1 MDNEKKAVTTQPDDI
16 DKLTTESTYQ
26 FVDRAL
32 AEIFRKS
39 IDIKIGLPDIA
50 AHLVVR
56 KFGYTHHGLYCGLD
70 EENEPFL
77 IHYSGLADGLQAGPV
92 EVISLQEFCSS
103 GSVYMQP
110 HADRK
115 FSREESVQRAK
126 KRLGEQCYNLH
137 SNNCEHFVNWCIS
150 GHHFSDQV
158 TGAGKVAFRIGS
170 RAVVRSNVV
179 ANVANEVVHLGKTLK
194 QWVSG
199 DIDDEKLVSEIKH
212 AAITSGSMFWYGGL
226 GQAAIP
232 IPVVGFL
239 VGSAVGYFVGHSLV
253 KSGHVA
259 IGETLAVKEARE
271 RAERIKA
278 MCERLIPEIKANRAK
293 LEAYLD
299 THFANRAQIFKTS
312 FDALDQAVLSDETE
326 AFAEALQTINKQ
338 FGQTL
343 QFSNYQE
350 FDELMRS
357 DEAFKF

>member
-1 MDNEKKAVTTQPDDI
+1 MDNENKAVTTQADDI
-16 DKLTTESTYQ
+16 DKLTSESTYQ
-26 FVDRAL
+26 FIDQIL
-32 AEIFRKS
+32 AEIFQKS
-39 IDIKIGLPDIA
+39 IDIKIGLPNIA

-70 EENEPFL
+70 ERNEPYI

-92 EVISLQEFCSS
+92 EVISLQNFCSG

-110 HADRK
+110 HSDRK
-115 FSREESVQRAK
+115 FPREESVQRAK
-126 KRLGEQCYNLH
+126 ERLGEERYNLH

-158 TGAGKVAFRIGS
+158 TGAGKVVARIGT
-170 RAVVRSNVV
+170 RTLTRFNILT
-179 ANVANEVVHLGKTLK
+179 NVANEVLHLGKTFK
-194 QWVSG
+194 QWVDN
-199 DIDDEKLVSEIKH
+199 DIDDEKLISEIKH
-212 AAITSGSMFWYGGL
+212 AAVTSGSMFWYGSL

-232 IPVVGFL
+232 IPGVGFL

-259 IGETLAVKEARE
+259 IGETPAVKEARE

-293 LEAYLD
+293 LEAYIE
-299 THFANRAQIFKTS
+299 THFANRAQIFKAS
-312 FDALDQAVLSDETE
+312 FDTLDQAILSDEPE
-326 AFAEALQTINKQ
+326 AFVGALHTINDQ

-343 QFSNYQE
+343 QFKTFDE
-350 FDELMRS
+350 FDALMES
-357 DEAFKF
+357 DDPLRF